1 MSYSEN
7 MISSSTVTANT
18 VKKTLLHILFFSFIF
33 SSCLALLL
41 LSLLFFEVANPCTEQ
56 AKHNSRPV
64 KIITYGGVA
73 VVIFRWDFD
82 KWTLQAYSEEQSLA
96 QQEEEAEV

>member
-73 VVIFRWDFD
+73 VVIFR
-82 KWTLQAYSEEQSLA
+82 
-96 QQEEEAEV
+96 